1 MARKGSH
8 LVVQHLEAAH
18 SRVLE
23 HYKQVLR
30 EFLKGR
36 HGIYALYKRTR
47 LYYVGLASNLRSR
60 LRHHL
65 KDRHAGLWD
74 RFSLYITSTHD
85 HLRELEALALRIAAP
100 KGNKSRTKFARSQ
113 NLKKYFRRRIA
124 ESQRLEL
131 DELFSISEEATPPPK
146 AGPRS
151 ELQSLVTRKL
161 PIRMDFKG
169 KRYRASIK
177 ADGTIRFKGRR
188 FTSPSVAAY
197 KASGSGHA
205 MNGWFLW
212 KYERAPGEWVYLD
225 KLRRRSGR

>member
-1 MARKGSH
+1 MARKGSY

-23 HYKQVLR
+23 QYKQVLR

-60 LRHHL
+60 LRQHL

-74 RFSLYITSTHD
+74 RFSLYITSTND

-124 ESQRLEL
+124 ERQRLEL
-131 DELFSISEEATPPPK
+131 DDLFSVSEEPAT
-146 AGPRS
+146 S
-151 ELQSLVTRKL
+151 ENNGRQPALARFVTGKV

-169 KRYRASIK
+169 KRFRASI
-177 ADGTIRFKGRR
+177 
-188 FTSPSVAAY
+188 
-197 KASGSGHA
+197 
-205 MNGWFLW
+205 
-212 KYERAPGEWVYLD
+212 
-225 KLRRRSGR
+225 